1 MRAEYRIIALSA
13 AVLAGFSGFA
23 CAGEAKT
30 SPDRLAGLSS
40 SAYADL
46 SASRAEVNPLSN
58 AVRFTRRLSTK
69 VDAVQRPVSG
79 SETSRPQQRC
89 DNITCGSYSQ
99 IGINF

>member
-23 CAGEAKT
+23 RAGEAKT
-30 SPDRLAGLSS
+30 SPGRLAGLSS
-40 SAYADL
+40 SACADL

-58 AVRFTRRLSTK
+58 AVRFTRSTK
-69 VDAVQRPVSG
+69 VEAVQRPFSG
-79 SETSRPQQRC
+79 SVTSRPQQRC

>member
-30 SPDRLAGLSS
+30 SPGLSS
-40 SAYADL
+40 SACADL

-58 AVRFTRRLSTK
+58 AVRFTRRLSNK

-79 SETSRPQQRC
+79 SVTTSHPPQSC
-89 DNITCGSYSQ
+89 DNIMCGSYSQ